1 MIVLSLIV
9 GTLLSE
15 DLTCVAA
22 GLLIQQGKLG
32 APTAVLACAIGIF
45 VGDVGLWAV
54 GRLCGRAAL
63 EWPWVA
69 RRLREDRV
77 RQLRGWLTRHAASA
91 IVGSRFMPGTRLP
104 LYVIAGLVRL
114 PAPVF
119 VLWAL
124 IGTALWTPPVVLFSA
139 GLDGALRSS
148 VPVPPGVVWLF
159 PAISAGAVLLIL
171 HLARRLT
178 RTRVAAAASVVDL
191 AGGA

>member
-1 MIVLSLIV
+1 MIVLSLLV

-22 GLLIQQGKLG
+22 GLLIQHGELG

-45 VGDVGLWAV
+45 AGDVGLWAA
-54 GRLCGRAAL
+54 GWLCGRAAL
-63 EWPWVA
+63 EWSWVS
-69 RRLREDRV
+69 RHLQDDRF
-77 RQLRGWLTRHAASA
+77 RQLRGWLERHAAGA
-91 IVGSRFMPGTRLP
+91 IVGSRFLPGTRLP

-139 GLDGALRSS
+139 GLAGSLPS
-148 VPVPPGVVWLF
+148 VPLPPAVGWLSPAVP
-159 PAISAGAVLLIL
+159 AAAVLLIL
-171 HLARRLT
+171 HLARRLA
-178 RTRVAAAASVVDL
+178 RTRAAAVAGSVATAS
-191 AGGA
+191 